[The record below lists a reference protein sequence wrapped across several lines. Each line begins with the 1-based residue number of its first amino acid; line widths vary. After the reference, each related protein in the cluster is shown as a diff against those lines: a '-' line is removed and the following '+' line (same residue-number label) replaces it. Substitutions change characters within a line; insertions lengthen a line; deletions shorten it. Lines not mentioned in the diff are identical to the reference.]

1 MDRKSDRGA
10 TGASLS
16 QGGDD
21 AKLEA
26 LAGGCDGY
34 AAPLVEAPGLHDRAT
49 LADDRTDYLGDLA
62 PAAGRLY
69 PVAGGS
75 GRADNRKALRRDPS
89 RLVGHRSAEAM
100 GRARRSVVTNRR
112 TRLSHSLGSSL
123 ADWLRR
129 TARVHA
135 HLCAIVRLY
144 GNPERAGGQSLQGN
158 AYAARAASGDRTLL
172 HEALTL
178 SIDELIEIR
187 ELVEKAM
194 AAATP
199 TAAVPGTKDKVEEMR
214 LRVERGDSL
223 FIKGDGST
231 PADGAAG

>member
-21 AKLEA
+21 ASVKA
-26 LAGGCDGY
+26 LAGSGDGH
-34 AAPLVEAPGLHDRAT
+34 AAPLVEARGIHSRAPVSN
-49 LADDRTDYLGDLA
+49 DGTDYLRDLA
-62 PAAGRLY
+62 PAASDLY
-69 PVAGGS
+69 PAGRRS
-75 GRADNRKALRRDPS
+75 GRGNDRPALRRDPS
-89 RLVGHRSAEAM
+89 RLVGRGSSEAL
-100 GRARRSVVTNRR
+100 GRTRRALVSNRR
-112 TRLSHSLGSSL
+112 TRLSHSIGSTL

-172 HEALTL
+172 HEALTS
-178 SIDELIEIR
+178 SIDELTAIR

-194 AAATP
+194 ASAAP
-199 TAAVPGTKDKVEEMR
+199 TAAAPGTKDKVEEMR

-223 FIKGDGST
+223 FIEGDGST
-231 PADGAAG
+231 SADGAAG